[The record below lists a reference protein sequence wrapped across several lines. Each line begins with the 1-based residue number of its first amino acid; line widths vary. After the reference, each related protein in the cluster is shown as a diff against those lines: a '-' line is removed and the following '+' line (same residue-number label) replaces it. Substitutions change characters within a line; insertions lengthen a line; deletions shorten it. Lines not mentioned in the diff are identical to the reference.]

1 MTKGFGVRIVPDQ
14 KNRGNKL
21 IASPQLQ
28 QVSEQ
33 FFSHFRHLKDPRVE
47 RTRDHKL
54 IDIIAVAILA
64 VISGA
69 SGWQGMED
77 YGHSKQE
84 WLEQFLELPKG
95 IPSDDTFR
103 RVFERLDPH
112 EFQQGFHSWLSSLAG
127 LLGATVVSLDGKT
140 HRGSYDR
147 EQGQSALQTV
157 SAWASEHRLI
167 LGQIKV
173 DCKSNEI
180 TAIPALLELLDLSGC
195 IITIDAMGT
204 QKEIA
209 QQIITARADYV
220 LTLKGNHPTLY
231 TQVNNW
237 FESAQ
242 TRGWEDVDYSYDE
255 RIEAGHHRLET
266 RRVWCLRV
274 EQLGELYQL
283 NQWAALQTVVIV
295 ERTRRLWNQ
304 TTHEVQFYLS
314 SLEAEAGKIGRVI
327 RQHWG
332 IENQLHWTLDVT
344 FGEDSSRV
352 RRGHGPE
359 NLGLLRRLALNALHQ
374 EQSFKGSLASKR
386 RRAGWNNDYLLRIL
400 QAGVPQIR

>member
-1 MTKGFGVRIVPDQ
+1 MAKGFGAKAVPEQKGLGKKSIVCPELQEISDQ
-14 KNRGNKL
+14 FL
-21 IASPQLQ
+21 
-28 QVSEQ
+28 
-33 FFSHFRHLKDPRVE
+33 SHFRNLKDPRVE

-54 IDIIAVAILA
+54 IDVIAIAIFA
-64 VISGA
+64 VMSGA

-77 YGHSKQE
+77 YGKSKQQ

-103 RVFERLDPH
+103 RVFERLDP
-112 EFQQGFHSWLSSLAG
+112 EQFQQGFQSWVSSLAK

-147 EQGQSALQTV
+147 EHQQSALQTV
-157 SAWASEHRLI
+157 SAWASEHRLM
-167 LGQIKV
+167 LGQMKV
-173 DCKSNEI
+173 DKKSNEI

-209 QQIITARADYV
+209 QQIIQAQADYV
-220 LTLKGNHPTLY
+220 LTLKKNHPTLY
-231 TQVNNW
+231 GQVTTW

-242 TRGWEDVDYSYDE
+242 KQGLAEIDYSYDE
-255 RIEAGHHRLET
+255 RVEAGHHRLET
-266 RRVWCLRV
+266 RRVWCIPV
-274 EQLGELYQL
+274 EQMGNLYQQD
-283 NQWAALQTVVIV
+283 QWARLQTVVIV
-295 ERTRRLWNQ
+295 ERTRRLWNE

-314 SLEAEAGKIGRVI
+314 SLEADAVKIGRAI

-352 RRGHGPE
+352 RRLHGPE
-359 NLGLLRRLALNALHQ
+359 NLGLLRRLALNALNQ

-386 RRAGWNNDYLLRIL
+386 RRAGWNNDYLLQIL
-400 QAGVPQIR
+400 KAGLP

>member
-1 MTKGFGVRIVPDQ
+1 MAKGFGATAVLDQERLGKKAIV
-14 KNRGNKL
+14 
-21 IASPQLQ
+21 SPSIQEI
-28 QVSEQ
+28 SNQ
-33 FFSHFRHLKDPRVE
+33 FFSHFRDLKDPRVE

-54 IDIIAVAILA
+54 IDIIAIAILA
-64 VISGA
+64 IISGA
-69 SGWQGMED
+69 SGWEGMED
-77 YGHSKQE
+77 YGHSKQQ

-103 RVFERLDPH
+103 RLFERLDPH
-112 EFQQGFHSWLSSLAG
+112 QFQQGFQSWVSSLAG

-147 EQGQSALQTV
+147 EQQQSALQTV
-157 SAWASEHRLI
+157 SAWASEHRLM
-167 LGQIKV
+167 LGQVKV
-173 DCKSNEI
+173 EDNSNEI

-209 QQIITARADYV
+209 QQIIEAQADYV

-231 TQVNNW
+231 AQVSNW

-242 TRGWEDVDYSYDE
+242 AQGWAGIDYSYDE
-255 RIEAGHHRLET
+255 RVEAGHHRRET
-266 RRVWCLRV
+266 RRLWCVPV

-283 NQWAALQTVVIV
+283 NQWAGLQTVVIV

-314 SLEAEAGKIGRVI
+314 SLKADAVKIGRAI

-344 FGEDSSRV
+344 FGEDSSRG
-352 RRGHGPE
+352 RRLHGPE
-359 NLGLLRRLALNALHQ
+359 NLALLRRLALNALNQ
-374 EQSFKGSLASKR
+374 EQSFKGSLARKR
-386 RRAGWNNDYLLRIL
+386 RRAGWNNDYLLQIL
-400 QAGVPQIR
+400 QACQPQIR